1 MNTPQNRTNAPNT
14 THHLQP
20 LGREAQNKQST
31 HVPSSP
37 TMCHAE
43 RPPDLLHH
51 GTIPSNGTYTIV
63 DLYDPAK
70 LQQSTPISVPGATT
84 DPGHSAW
91 GPCHIHRLTPLS
103 RTQITK
109 TAMRAPPPPNHHRG
123 HHCTLHDSSSPLAP
137 MGPQHLDS
145 NMDQARI
152 TRHPP
157 PPLAQWDSKH
167 DASRKVTTLG
177 SVVARPQGR
186 GLHPESPRRREY
198 GALPWCPQQG
208 DRHPR
213 ALPSG
218 PPSTGEDFRPTAPL
232 LLPARGHGRSPPHHL
247 CSTTTERDSAH
258 PGAPPRR
265 RNMHPPVP

>member
-1 MNTPQNRTNAPNT
+1 M
-14 THHLQP
+14 
-20 LGREAQNKQST
+20 
-31 HVPSSP
+31 SSP
-37 TMCHAE
+37 TMCHTEVATRY
-43 RPPDLLHH
+43 RPEQPSDLLHH
-51 GTIPSNGTYTIV
+51 VTIPSNRTYTIV

-91 GPCHIHRLTPLS
+91 GPRHIHRLNPLP

-145 NMDQARI
+145 NTDQAHI

-157 PPLAQWDSKH
+157 PQLAQWESKH

-177 SVVARPQGR
+177 AAVARPQGR
-186 GLHPESPRRREY
+186 DLHLESPRRQGY
-198 GALPWCPQQG
+198 GA
-208 DRHPR
+208 
-213 ALPSG
+213 
-218 PPSTGEDFRPTAPL
+218 
-232 LLPARGHGRSPPHHL
+232 SP
-247 CSTTTERDSAH
+247 
-258 PGAPPRR
+258 
-265 RNMHPPVP
+265 